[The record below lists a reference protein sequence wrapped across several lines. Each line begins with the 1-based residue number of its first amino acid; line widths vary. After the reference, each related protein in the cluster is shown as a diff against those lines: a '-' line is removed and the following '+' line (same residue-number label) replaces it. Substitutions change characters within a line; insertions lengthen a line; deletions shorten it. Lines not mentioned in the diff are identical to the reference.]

1 MKKLFHFHWS
11 IWFWKYWCLSKVI
24 WNKVFILVNF
34 MFLLWSVEFHCYS
47 WADKITWGDSNIC
60 SRRCC
65 SIMRCCYSLDKVG
78 SSRGYQGRSVCC
90 AGDRKKCCKG
100 NGDTFGLATC
110 LIRSSLRK
118 MGYGRES
125 LFVDK
130 VLVAGLRQ
138 HKRYHGWGVVFCWQQ
153 CGSGQ

>member
-1 MKKLFHFHWS
+1 
-11 IWFWKYWCLSKVI
+11 
-24 WNKVFILVNF
+24 
-34 MFLLWSVEFHCYS
+34 
-47 WADKITWGDSNIC
+47 
-60 SRRCC
+60 
-65 SIMRCCYSLDKVG
+65 MRCCCSLDKVG

-90 AGDRKKCCKG
+90 AGDREKCCTG

-130 VLVAGLRQ
+130 VLVKGLRQ
-138 HKRYHGWGVVFCWQQ
+138 HKRSWLRDGLLLATTWVLPVRTWLGLV
-153 CGSGQ
+153 GSTVSVTDYALYESVQR